1 MSDSDNTL
9 GRRGLIESLALHPAG
24 EGQWRLSGDADQEA
38 GTGMFG
44 GWTAAV
50 LLKVVLSDPRIEG
63 EVSAINVNYVNR
75 ISSRYTLLA
84 RVQPLGGGRSVMTWR
99 ADIFEDGKDEL
110 LATATVVMTNKR
122 QNSGFT
128 EFTRPEAP
136 EPESLPMN
144 HPPASFGQSV
154 DMRAWR
160 LPWGHENSHYVSW
173 IRERD
178 GHPVDH
184 VLLAYLSDAYPPRI
198 MGRSSGVRGSSTLTL
213 SIHFFATATELAAIG
228 GDFIMN
234 ESTATRAEASTIG
247 SQLRMWS
254 RSGALLAT
262 SEQLCWF
269 R

>member
-1 MSDSDNTL
+1 MSRALTD
-9 GRRGLIESLALHPAG
+9 SLALHATG
-24 EGQWRLSGDADQEA
+24 EGRWRLTGDADHEA

-50 LLKVVLSDPRIEG
+50 LLKSVLDDARVAG
-63 EVSAINVNYVNR
+63 EASAIAVNYVNR
-75 ISSRYTLLA
+75 ISPRSVLDV
-84 RVQPLGGGRSVMTWR
+84 RVSPLGGGRSVMTWR
-99 ADIFEDGKDEL
+99 ADIYEDGKDDL
-110 LATATVVMTNKR
+110 LATANVVLTNKR
-122 QNSGFT
+122 ATAGFT

-136 EPESLPMN
+136 EPETLPMN

-173 IRERD
+173 LRERD

-198 MGRSSGVRGSSTLTL
+198 MGRSSGPRPSSTLTL
-213 SIHFFATATELAAIG
+213 SINFFATAAELAAIG
-228 GDFIMN
+228 SDFIMN
-234 ESTATRAEASTIG
+234 ESVATRAEASTIG

-254 RSGALLAT
+254 RNGALLAT

>member
-1 MSDSDNTL
+1 VSRAVAD
-9 GRRGLIESLALHPAG
+9 SLALQAAG
-24 EGQWRLSGDADQEA
+24 EGQWRLSGDADHEA
-38 GTGMFG
+38 GNGMFG

-50 LLKVVLSDPRIEG
+50 LLKSVLNDPRVEG
-63 EVSAINVNYVNR
+63 EASAINVNYV
-75 ISSRYTLLA
+75 SRVSPRSVLDV
-84 RVQPLGGGRSVMTWR
+84 RVSPLGGGRSVMTWR
-99 ADIFEDGKDEL
+99 ADIFEDGKDDL
-110 LATATVVMTNKR
+110 LATANVVLTNKR
-122 QNSGFT
+122 ETSGFT
-128 EFTRPEAP
+128 GFTRPEAP
-136 EPESLPMN
+136 EPETLPMN

-160 LPWGHENSHYVSW
+160 MPFGNEDSHYVNW
-173 IRERD
+173 IRERE

-198 MGRSSGVRGSSTLTL
+198 MGRSSGLRGSSTLTL

-254 RSGALLAT
+254 RGGALLAT